1 MYLDGSGLIWGFSGF
16 GGLRFLVSFYFTT
29 FNMLLPAHSLRQLLS
44 EVGLLRK
51 QTLRQICSQVFYW
64 GVNPDGGGSDGGK
77 TGQRAELSC
86 DAQLNR
92 GLSQSRRSS
101 GAGVAFIV
109 VSVKA
114 RN

>member
-1 MYLDGSGLIWGFSGF
+1 MYVDGSGLIRGFSGF

-64 GVNPDGGGSDGGK
+64 GVNPDGRGSDGGN
-77 TGQRAELSC
+77 TGQRAEPSC
-86 DAQLNR
+86 DVVTTEESANPR
-92 GLSQSRRSS
+92 GALVLGWPS
-101 GAGVAFIV
+101 
-109 VSVKA
+109 
-114 RN
+114 